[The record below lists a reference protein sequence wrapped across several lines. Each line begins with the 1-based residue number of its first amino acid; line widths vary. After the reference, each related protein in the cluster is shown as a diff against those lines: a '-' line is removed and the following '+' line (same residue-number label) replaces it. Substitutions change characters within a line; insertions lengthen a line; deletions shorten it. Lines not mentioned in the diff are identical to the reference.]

1 MRIRIEAYASGDGL
15 ADGGFYAFAVLGF
28 PKLKGVGDGAVADLG
43 DDQAHLYFILETE
56 GALEATGGLYAWPT
70 YALVAGGE
78 VYGKPEGTKELV
90 LAHFHPTIEIG
101 EVHDAG
107 EIGLGELYGTGH
119 GKFGW
124 HGK

>member
-70 YALVAGGE
+70 YALVAGGK
-78 VYGKPEGTKELV
+78 VHGKSEGTEERV
-90 LAHFHPTIEIG
+90 LANLHPSIKVG
-101 EVHDAG
+101 EVHDAS
-107 EIGLGELYGTGH
+107 EIGLGELYLAGN

-124 HGK
+124 HNR

>member
-28 PKLKGVGDGAVADLG
+28 PKLKGVGDGAVSDLG

-56 GALEATGGLYAWPT
+56 GALEATGGLYAWPA

-78 VYGKPEGTKELV
+78 VYGKTEGTQEIV
-90 LAHFHPTIEIG
+90 LADFHPTIEIG

>member
-1 MRIRIEAYASGDGL
+1 MSLGIEAYAGGDGL
-15 ADGGFYAFAVLGF
+15 ADGGFYAFAVFGF
-28 PKLKGVGDGAVADLG
+28 PKLEGVGYGAVANLRHDKTNV
-43 DDQAHLYFILETE
+43 DFILEAE
-56 GALEATGGLYAWPT
+56 GSLEAAGCLYAWPT

-101 EVHDAG
+101 KVHNAG
-107 EIGLGELYGTGH
+107 EIGFGELYGTGH

-124 HGK
+124 HNK